1 MKILVAGKFDHDYNR
16 TKIILDGLLAQ
27 PGVSLSFYNYKEKSK
42 LNFIALRKAC
52 QQADVIF
59 LPSFTHGNV
68 LLIKWLSGKDKPV
81 IFDPLISRYLTK
93 VFDYKQVS
101 KYSPRALK
109 NFLKDKISM
118 SMADLVLCDTQAHL
132 QYFHKTIG
140 IPLHKLQILPVGV
153 NTDDFKPAPQQ
164 HTHNTF
170 VAGFYGGF
178 IPLQGTKMLVET
190 ANYLREHT
198 DIHFR
203 LIGDGFEYKSMKKLS
218 EDYRLT
224 NISFPG
230 WVDYNKLAEEVNAF
244 DICLGIFGETQ
255 KADVVIPN
263 KIFHYASLK
272 KAIITKDTPAIREI
286 FEDGKDILLCENTPA
301 DIAGKILQLKN
312 DPVKQERIATH
323 CYEKITTS
331 YNHLAIGKKFLEM
344 AEKLL
349 HS

>member
-1 MKILVAGKFDHDYNR
+1 MKILVAGKFDPAYNR

-42 LNFIALRKAC
+42 FNFVALRKAC

-59 LPSFTHGNV
+59 LPSFTHRDV
-68 LLIKWLSGKDKPV
+68 LRIKWLSGKPL

-101 KYSPRALK
+101 RYSPRALK
-109 NFLKDKISM
+109 NYLKDKISM

-132 QYFHKTIG
+132 QYFHETIG

-153 NTDDFKPAPQQ
+153 NTDDFKPAPPQ
-164 HTHNTF
+164 HTRHTF
-170 VAGFYGGF
+170 IAGFYGGF
-178 IPLQGTKMLVET
+178 IPLQGTKMIVET

-198 DIHFR
+198 DLHFR
-203 LIGDGFEYKSMKKLS
+203 LIGDGFEYKAMKKLS
-218 EDYRLT
+218 EVYQLT
-224 NISFPG
+224 NISFQG

-286 FEDGKDILLCENTPA
+286 FEDGKDILLCANTPA
-301 DIAGKILQLKN
+301 AIAEKILLLKN
-312 DPVKQERIATH
+312 DPVKRNLLAAH

-349 HS
+349 HT

>member
-1 MKILVAGKFDHDYNR
+1 MKILVAGKFDPAYNR

-27 PGVSLSFYNYKEKSK
+27 PGVSLSFYNYKEKNK
-42 LNFIALRKAC
+42 LHLPALRKAC

-59 LPSFTHGNV
+59 LPSFTHLNV
-68 LLIKWLSGKDKPV
+68 PLIKWLSGKPV

-140 IPLHKLQILPVGV
+140 IPLNKLQILPVGV
-153 NTDDFKPAPQQ
+153 NTDDFKPSPGQR
-164 HTHNTF
+164 NNNVF
-170 VAGFYGGF
+170 IAGFYGGF
-178 IPLQGTKMLVET
+178 IPLQGTKMIVET
-190 ANYLREHT
+190 ANYLRKHT

-203 LIGDGFEYKSMKKLS
+203 LIGNGFEYNTMKKLAD
-218 EDYRLT
+218 DYQLT

-244 DICLGIFGETQ
+244 DLCLGIFGETQ

-286 FEDGKDILLCENTPA
+286 FEDGSDILLSENNA
-301 DIAGKILQLKN
+301 AAIAEKILLLKN
-312 DPVKQERIATH
+312 DPALRTKIAAN

-331 YNHLAIGKKFLEM
+331 YNHLAIGKKFLAM
-344 AEKLL
+344 ATKLL
-349 HS
+349 SS

>member
-1 MKILVAGKFDHDYNR
+1 MKILVAGKFDIDYNR

-27 PGVSLSFYNYKEKSK
+27 PDVSLSFYNYKEKSK
-42 LNFIALRKAC
+42 LNLAALRKAC
-52 QQADVIF
+52 KQADVIF
-59 LPSFTHGNV
+59 LPSFTHSDV
-68 LLIKWLSGKDKPV
+68 LRIKLLSGKPV

-93 VFDYKQVS
+93 VFDYKKVS
-101 KYSPRALK
+101 RYSPRALK

-132 QYFHKTIG
+132 QYFHETIG

-164 HTHNTF
+164 HTGNTF
-170 VAGFYGGF
+170 IAGFYGGF
-178 IPLQGTKMLVET
+178 IPLQGTKMIVET

-203 LIGDGFEYKSMKKLS
+203 LIGDGFEYKAMKKLA
-218 EDYRLT
+218 EQYQLT

-263 KIFHYASLK
+263 KIFHYASLR

-286 FEDGKDILLCENTPA
+286 FEDGRDILLCKNTPA
-301 DIAGKILQLKN
+301 DIAEKILLLKN
-312 DPVKQERIATH
+312 DPAQREQIATR

-331 YNHLAIGKKFLEM
+331 YNHVAIGKKFLMM
-344 AEKLL
+344 ATKLL
-349 HS
+349 HTL